1 MMRPSTALPLAYLAT
16 AAAFFAA
23 AMASLP
29 WLANE
34 LARHYYHPRVLALAH
49 VVTLGWITMSILGAS
64 YQLIPIVLGRPLWS
78 ERLAR
83 VQWGVLLVGVVGMV
97 AHLWLGTWPGLLAAG
112 GLVALGVGMH
122 LVNVAASLRGL
133 QRWTPTAR
141 LVVLGQAGL
150 GLTAMFGLALALNH
164 ALPVLTWAPFPA
176 LHAHVHLALGWWVAP
191 MLLGVSA
198 RVYPMFLVA
207 PEPSPALGRLQ
218 LWGLAGG
225 VPLLVAG
232 LIAAPP
238 LVVPGALALC
248 AAAGGHVVSVCSM
261 VRGRK
266 RPSLD
271 WGLRFAFT
279 ATGFLV
285 LGTAL
290 GLGLALDLVSGPRV
304 AIAYTVLL
312 LGGWISLS
320 IVGMALKIVPFLV
333 WYRVYGPLVGTRALP
348 GLAALGSP
356 GAEAASWA
364 LLTAGFLSLAG
375 AAAAG
380 SALWISVSAVSVA
393 LGALAFAASLARV
406 LAHLRVPE
414 PAAESGVRVSIA
426 KATGAKVHTPKV
438 HIP

>member
-1 MMRPSTALPLAYLAT
+1 MRPSTILPLAYLAT

-23 AMASLP
+23 AMASMP

-34 LARHYYHPRVLALAH
+34 LAGHYYHPRVLALTH

-64 YQLIPIVLGRPLWS
+64 YQLIPIVLERPLWS

-83 VQWGVLLVGVVGMV
+83 VQLGVLLVGVVGMA
-97 AHLWLGTWPGLLAAG
+97 AHFWLGTWPGLLAAG

-122 LVNVAASLRGL
+122 LVNVTVSLRGL
-133 QRWTPTAR
+133 QRWTLTAR

-150 GLTAMFGLALALNH
+150 GLTAMFGLTLALNH
-164 ALPVLTWAPFPA
+164 ALPVFSWARFPA
-176 LHAHVHLALGWWVAP
+176 LHAHVHLALGWWIAP

-207 PEPSPALGRLQ
+207 PEPARTLGRVQ
-218 LWGLAGG
+218 FWGLAGG
-225 VPLLVAG
+225 VPLLVVG
-232 LIAAPP
+232 LIAAPS

-248 AAAGGHVVSVCSM
+248 AAAGSHVVGICSM

-271 WGLRFAFT
+271 WGLRFALT
-279 ATGFLV
+279 ASGFLV
-285 LGTAL
+285 LGVAA

-304 AIAYTVLL
+304 ALAYAVLL
-312 LGGWISLS
+312 LGGWTSLS
-320 IVGMALKIVPFLV
+320 IVGMALKIAPFLV
-333 WYRVYGPLVGTRALP
+333 WYRVYGPLVGTRAVP

-356 GAEAASWA
+356 RAEAAAWA

-380 SALWISVSAVSVA
+380 NALWILVSAVSVA
-393 LGALAFAASLARV
+393 LGVLAFAASLARV
-406 LAHLRVPE
+406 LAHLRA
-414 PAAESGVRVSIA
+414 PAPPAESVRISIA
-426 KATGAKVHTPKV
+426 KATGAKAHTPKV
-438 HIP
+438 HTQ

>member
-1 MMRPSTALPLAYLAT
+1 MTRPSTMLPLAYLAT
-16 AAAFFAA
+16 AAAFFVA

-34 LARHYYHPRVLALAH
+34 LAGHYYQPRVLALTH
-49 VVTLGWITMSILGAS
+49 LVTLGWITMSILGAS
-64 YQLIPIVLGRPLWS
+64 YQLIPIVLGRTLWS
-78 ERLAR
+78 LRLAR

-97 AHLWLGTWPGLLAAG
+97 AHFWLGTWPGLLAAG
-112 GLVALGVGMH
+112 GLVGVGLGMH

-133 QRWTPTAR
+133 QRWTLTAR
-141 LVVLGQAGL
+141 LVVLGQVGL
-150 GLTAMFGLALALNH
+150 GVTVMFGLALAASH
-164 ALPVLTWAPFPA
+164 ALPGFSWALFPA
-176 LHAHVHLALGWWVAP
+176 LHAHIHLALGWWIAP

-207 PEPSPALGRLQ
+207 PEPAPALGRVQ

-248 AAAGGHVVSVCSM
+248 AAAGAHVVGVCSM

-271 WGLRFAFT
+271 WGLRCAIT
-279 ATGFLV
+279 ASGFLV
-285 LGTAL
+285 LGAVA
-290 GLGLALDLVSGPRV
+290 GLGLAFDLVSGPRV
-304 AIAYTVLL
+304 GLAYAVLL

-333 WYRVYGPLVGTRALP
+333 WYRVYAPLVGTRAVP
-348 GLAALGSP
+348 GLAALGSSK
-356 GAEAASWA
+356 AEAVSWA

-380 SALWISVSAVSVA
+380 SPLWISVSGVSVA
-393 LGALAFAASLARV
+393 LGALAFVTSLACA
-406 LAHLRVPE
+406 LAHLRA
-414 PAAESGVRVSIA
+414 PAPATESGFRVSMP
-426 KATGAKVHTPKV
+426 KAHVS
-438 HIP
+438 